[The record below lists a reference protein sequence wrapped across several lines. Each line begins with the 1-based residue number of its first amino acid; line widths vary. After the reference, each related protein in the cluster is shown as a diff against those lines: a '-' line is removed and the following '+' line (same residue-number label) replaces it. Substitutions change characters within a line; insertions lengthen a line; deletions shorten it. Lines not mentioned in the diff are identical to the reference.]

1 MSHKTVYLGISADE
15 LNGDVIKDKV
25 SLYVET
31 AMSKYVEG
39 TATPK
44 NIKCDYYLIGGRWDG
59 AIGTVKGTKNI
70 LSTENGTFIYTL
82 FDEYDAIVN
91 NGQRGPYFL
100 DGIEYIP
107 ISGGFKKDIDW
118 NSISKFNLY
127 KKFKLLE
134 LVLNRDPKIGDKLP
148 SGYKIVNNDLYI
160 ETDGHKNQILKK
172 SETFSEWIKRQNI
185 KFSREMLPPDAYV
198 DKNGVW
204 HDENDIWDEFERNII
219 NYKLEDMSKN
229 PFEAVQKN
237 FIKQFE
243 NFMDNELQ
251 DDDYF
256 VILDCHCFP

>member
-1 MSHKTVYLGISADE
+1 MSHKTVYLGISANK
-15 LNGDVIKDKV
+15 LNGNVSEDKIY
-25 SLYVET
+25 LYVET
-31 AMSKYVEG
+31 VMSKYVEE
-39 TATPK
+39 TAK
-44 NIKCDYYLIGGRWDG
+44 SRNVKCDWYLIGGRWEG
-59 AIGTVKGTKNI
+59 AIGAVKGTKNI
-70 LSTENGTFIYTL
+70 LSAENGTFIYTL

-118 NSISKFNLY
+118 NSVSKFNQY

-134 LVLNRDPKIGDKLP
+134 LVLNRDPKIGNKLP
-148 SGYKIVNNDLYI
+148 SEYKIVDNDLYI
-160 ETDGHKNQILKK
+160 ETDGQKNQILKK
-172 SETFSEWIKRQNI
+172 GETFSEWIKRQNI
-185 KFSREMLPPDAYV
+185 KFSREMLNPDAYV

-204 HDENDIWDEFERNII
+204 HDENDIWAEFEKKNI
-219 NYKLEDMSKN
+219 NFETENMAKN
-229 PFEAVQKN
+229 PFEAVQES